1 MHYWLIKTLLIL
13 ALIATTFFLVRPVQ
27 TEKSLAVRRIGM
39 LLVIIAAIFAIIF
52 PELFNQFARLVGV
65 ESGTNLLVYLL
76 VVALF
81 AQMVSG
87 YRRDLAAEAKL
98 TELAR
103 AIALS
108 QTADEIHRKRDDE
121 INKEIKKEDN

>member
-13 ALIATTFFLVRPVQ
+13 ALIATTYFLVRPVQ
-27 TEKSLAVRRIGM
+27 TDKSLAVRRIGM

-87 YRRDLAAEAKL
+87 YRRDIAAEAKL

-103 AIALS
+103 AIALA
-108 QTADEIHRKRDDE
+108 QTAEEIHRKRDDE
-121 INKEIKKEDN
+121 ISKKDH